1 MAIYKYSALSA
12 DGQRKNSALIA
23 ANMQDAY
30 HALKAKKLVPISI
43 SRRYYAS
50 KRISI
55 EDTLLF
61 FMHINFQLACGVTID
76 GAIDSFAESHG
87 DKFLNIVLLRLS
99 DDLKSGMSLGEAFEN
114 CGVFDRVTVGLLKA
128 SEKTGNLTEV
138 IGTILV
144 FLKLQSQWRNSLK
157 QMLTYPTFMLCIAFV
172 ALVFCFSTLGPQIIA
187 LGENSVSGLTRLA
200 IEIVPKIPELF
211 VGVLFISVVVGL
223 YVLKKGLWR
232 DMLIHIPIIGRLY
245 IALEI
250 WMLFKTLHIGLEA
263 RLNFINTL
271 TLAMDAIKCPMLRR
285 DLQVI
290 HDKLLAGYSISDSFS
305 GMQYVPTSMIIAL
318 SVGEKGNNLKDSL
331 KHISDSLYNDLC
343 RQVKVLGRV
352 LGHGMILCT
361 GLIFLFIIYSL
372 FQPLYD
378 YIGVVTF

>member
-1 MAIYKYSALSA
+1 MNYENKILDYMK
-12 DGQRKNSALIA
+12 KNSDTIT
-23 ANMQDAY
+23 
-30 HALKAKKLVPISI
+30 
-43 SRRYYAS
+43 
-50 KRISI
+50 I
-55 EDTLLF
+55 EE
-61 FMHINFQLACGVTID
+61 VK
-76 GAIDSFAESHG
+76 E
-87 DKFLNIVLLRLS
+87 LNIPS
-99 DDLKSGMSLGEAFEN
+99 
-114 CGVFDRVTVGLLKA
+114 
-128 SEKTGNLTEV
+128 V
-138 IGTILV
+138 I
-144 FLKLQSQWRNSLK
+144 
-157 QMLTYPTFMLCIAFV
+157 M
-172 ALVFCFSTLGPQIIA
+172 
-187 LGENSVSGLTRLA
+187 TRL
-200 IEIVPKIPELF
+200 IGKNLVERVKP
-211 VGVLFISVVVGL
+211 GL

-271 TLAMDAIKCPMLRR
+271 TLAMDAIKCPMLKR

-331 KHISDSLYNDLC
+331 KHISDSLYSDLC